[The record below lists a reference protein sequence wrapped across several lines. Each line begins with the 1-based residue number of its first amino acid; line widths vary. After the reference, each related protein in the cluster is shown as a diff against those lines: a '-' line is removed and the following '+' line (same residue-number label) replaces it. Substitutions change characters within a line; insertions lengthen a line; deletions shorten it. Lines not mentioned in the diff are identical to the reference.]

1 MLTRA
6 IWFTIGFTV
15 AKVTSDTDCV
25 KKVKR
30 FVRSC
35 SEEFKKEFIRKE
47 TSETS

>member
-6 IWFTIGFTV
+6 IWFTIGFAV

-30 FVRSC
+30 FMKNC
-35 SEEFKKEFIRKE
+35 SEEFKKEFIKKE
-47 TSETS
+47 KNEAS